1 MMDPSAPF
9 QPPPATQRDPLLA
22 RIQALEEH
30 ARQLQQE
37 NERMHAHLAGERG
50 RAQEA
55 LRASEEQLRMAAAA
69 AELGTWRHDLS
80 ADLFY
85 LDERAQ
91 QHYALGAISP
101 PDALME
107 RVHPDDRARLGGE
120 IGAALDPAV
129 RARVST
135 EYRVVHPDGA
145 VRWLRIQGRVEFDG
159 DGRGARAT
167 QGFGT
172 VQDVTGRKEAEVALR
187 ESEARYRRLFDSID
201 EGFCVVTMIFDDAE
215 NPVDYVFLEANPA
228 FSKQT
233 GLTGAVGRSARE
245 LLPDLEDEW
254 FRIYGEVAR
263 TGRPIRFQ
271 NGSEAMHRW
280 FDVFAFRVD
289 EPEQRRVAILFTDV
303 TEHIRADRERERLLG
318 ETEAARAE
326 ADAANRAK
334 SDFLASM
341 SHELRTP
348 LNAIG
353 GYVDLLDLGIYG
365 SLSDA
370 QRTSLARIGANQR
383 HLLTL
388 INDIL
393 SFAQLEAGR
402 IEFDVRPLSAME
414 LIASVESLV
423 APQAAARGVS
433 YAAEPCDPAL
443 CLRGDAERMRQ
454 ILLNLV
460 GNAIKFTPAGG
471 RVVLSCDADGRWVH
485 LRVRDTGVGIAP
497 EEQERI
503 FDPFQQVGR
512 RLSSPTE
519 GVGLGLAISRDLAR
533 AMEGELSVDSTPGEG
548 STFTVRLPRG

>member
-1 MMDPSAPF
+1 
-9 QPPPATQRDPLLA
+9 
-22 RIQALEEH
+22 
-30 ARQLQQE
+30 
-37 NERMHAHLAGERG
+37 
-50 RAQEA
+50 
-55 LRASEEQLRMAAAA
+55 
-69 AELGTWRHDLS
+69 
-80 ADLFY
+80 
-85 LDERAQ
+85 
-91 QHYALGAISP
+91 
-101 PDALME
+101 
-107 RVHPDDRARLGGE
+107 
-120 IGAALDPAV
+120 
-129 RARVST
+129 
-135 EYRVVHPDGA
+135 
-145 VRWLRIQGRVEFDG
+145 
-159 DGRGARAT
+159 
-167 QGFGT
+167 
-172 VQDVTGRKEAEVALR
+172 
-187 ESEARYRRLFDSID
+187 
-201 EGFCVVTMIFDDAE
+201 
-215 NPVDYVFLEANPA
+215 VFLEANPA

-233 GLTGAVGRSARE
+233 GLTDAVGRSARE
-245 LLPDLEDEW
+245 LLPELEEHW
-254 FRIYGEVAR
+254 FRTYGEVAK

-303 TEHIRADRERERLLG
+303 TEHIRADRERERLLA

-348 LNAIG
+348 LNAIS
-353 GYVDLLDLGIYG
+353 GYVDVLDLEIHGP
-365 SLSDA
+365 LSA
-370 QRTSLARIGANQR
+370 EQHASLARIGANQR

-402 IEFDVRPLSAME
+402 IAFDVRPLSAME
-414 LIASVESLV
+414 LVASVESLV

-433 YAAEPCDPAL
+433 YATEPCDPAL

-471 RVVLSCDADGRWVH
+471 RVVLSCDADERWVH

-497 EEQERI
+497 AEQERI

-533 AMEGELSVDSTPGEG
+533 AMEGELSVESAPGEG
-548 STFTVRLPRG
+548 STFTVRIPRG

>member
-1 MMDPSAPF
+1 MMDPSAPSEA
-9 QPPPATQRDPLLA
+9 PPAADRDPLLA
-22 RIQALEEH
+22 RIQALEER
-30 ARQLQQE
+30 ARRLEEE
-37 NERMHAHLAGERG
+37 NERLHAHLAGERG
-50 RAQEA
+50 RAEEA

-69 AELGTWRHDLS
+69 AELGTWRHDLFS
-80 ADLFY
+80 NLFS

-91 QHYALGAISP
+91 QHYALPATTP
-101 PDALME
+101 LQALID
-107 RVHPDDRARLGGE
+107 RVHPDDRPRLGGE

-129 RARVST
+129 RAPVST

-159 DGRGARAT
+159 DGLNARAT

-187 ESEARYRRLFDSID
+187 ESEARYRGLFDSID
-201 EGFCVVTMIFDDAE
+201 EGFCVVTMIFDDAGT
-215 NPVDYVFLEANPA
+215 PMDYVFLEANPA

-233 GLTGAVGRSARE
+233 GLTDAVGRSARD
-245 LLPDLEDEW
+245 LLPDLEEHW
-254 FRIYGEVAR
+254 FRTYGEVAK

-271 NGSEAMHRW
+271 NASEAMHRW

-348 LNAIG
+348 LNAIS
-353 GYVDLLDLGIYG
+353 GYVDLLDLEIHGP
-365 SLSDA
+365 LTAA
-370 QRTSLARIGANQR
+370 QRTSLARVGANQR

-423 APQAAARGVS
+423 APQAAAHGVS
-433 YAAEPCDPAL
+433 YATDPCDPGL

-460 GNAIKFTPAGG
+460 SNAIKFTAAGG
-471 RVVLSCDADGRWVH
+471 RVVLSCDADERWVH

-533 AMEGELSVDSTPGEG
+533 AMEGELSVESTPGEG
-548 STFTVRLPRG
+548 STFTVRLPRA

>member
-1 MMDPSAPF
+1 MMDPSAP
-9 QPPPATQRDPLLA
+9 PESLLA
-22 RIQALEEH
+22 RIHALEED
-30 ARQLQQE
+30 ARRLQEE
-37 NERMHAHLAGERG
+37 NERLHAHLAGERG
-50 RAQEA
+50 RAEEA

-69 AELGTWRHDLS
+69 AELGTWRHDL
-80 ADLFY
+80 ATDLFSF
-85 LDERAQ
+85 DERAQ
-91 QHYALGAISP
+91 QHYALPATSP
-101 PDALME
+101 LEALID
-107 RVHPDDRARLGGE
+107 RVHPDDRPRLGGE

-159 DGRGARAT
+159 DGPHARAT

-172 VQDVTGRKEAEVALR
+172 VQDVTGRKVAEVALR

-201 EGFCVVTMIFDDAE
+201 EGFCVVTVIFDDAG
-215 NPVDYVFLEANPA
+215 NPVDYEFLEANPA
-228 FSKQT
+228 FNKQT
-233 GLTGAVGRSARE
+233 GLTDAVGRSARE
-245 LLPDLEDEW
+245 LLPELEEEW

-271 NGSEAMHRW
+271 NGSKAMHRW

-414 LIASVESLV
+414 LVASVESLV
-423 APQAAARGVS
+423 APQAAAKGVS
-433 YAAEPCDPAL
+433 YATEPCDPAL

-471 RVVLSCDADGRWVH
+471 RVVLSCDAEERWVH

-533 AMEGELSVDSTPGEG
+533 AMEGELSVESMPEAG

>member
-9 QPPPATQRDPLLA
+9 QPPATERDQLLA
-22 RIQALEEH
+22 RIQALEEDW
-30 ARQLQQE
+30 RRLREE
-37 NERMHAHLAGERG
+37 NERLHAQLAGERG

-80 ADLFY
+80 SNLFS

-91 QHYALGAISP
+91 QHYALPATTP
-101 PDALME
+101 LQALID

-120 IGAALDPAV
+120 IGGALDPAV
-129 RARVST
+129 RAKVST

-145 VRWLRIQGRVEFDG
+145 VRWLRIQGRVEFDR
-159 DGRGARAT
+159 DGPDARAT

-201 EGFCVVTMIFDDAE
+201 EGFCVVTVIFDDAG
-215 NPVDYVFLEANPA
+215 NPVDYEFLEANPA

-233 GLTGAVGRSARE
+233 GLTDAVGRSARE
-245 LLPDLEDEW
+245 LLPDLEEDW
-254 FRIYGEVAR
+254 FRIYGGVAR

-414 LIASVESLV
+414 LVASVESLV
-423 APQAAARGVS
+423 SPQAAAKGVS
-433 YAAEPCDPAL
+433 YATEPCDPAL

-471 RVVLSCDADGRWVH
+471 RVVLSCDAEEQWVH

-533 AMEGELSVDSTPGEG
+533 AMEGELSVDSAPGQG